1 MYRETNIN
9 VEHVIL
15 WNKYISVMKILNPE
29 NSSIESLLG
38 NVVVAIL
45 KLNPEVK
52 NIAFNNL
59 KSGFSLDS
67 IEYRSLRQSDHLF

>member
-1 MYRETNIN
+1 
-9 VEHVIL
+9 
-15 WNKYISVMKILNPE
+15 MKILNPE

-67 IEYRSLRQSDHLF
+67 IEGEFKHEVRQFEKSYDNQQAEQISLMV